1 MLALFQKVAFN
12 SGNSKNSQVLKLLT
26 QPTELIRVIST
37 HSFSPPFP
45 CIFPIFHDPSFLP
58 KSPNF
63 GVNVKIA
70 RLIHIQEMNS
80 TLCCG
85 RLKRQRITLIQ
96 KTQSFLWFLMTRPP
110 NEFFPFIDWFLG
122 FFKMKRNCQFD
133 AWKKL
138 RTIANNHS
146 AGYVDPCNQ
155 RMQV

>member
-1 MLALFQKVAFN
+1 MGDKQNIGRSRLFHLKKAVFQDFFTFKKKCNRMLALFQKVAFN

-37 HSFSPPFP
+37 HSFSQPFP
-45 CIFPIFHDPSFLP
+45 RIFPIFHDPIFLP

-63 GVNVKIA
+63 AVNVKIA

-96 KTQSFLWFLMTRPP
+96 KTQSFLWFLMTRAHQT
-110 NEFFPFIDWFLG
+110 NFF
-122 FFKMKRNCQFD
+122 
-133 AWKKL
+133 
-138 RTIANNHS
+138 H
-146 AGYVDPCNQ
+146 
-155 RMQV
+155 

>member
-37 HSFSPPFP
+37 HSFSQPFP

-70 RLIHIQEMNS
+70 TLIHIQEMNS

-110 NEFFPFIDWFLG
+110 NKFFPFID
-122 FFKMKRNCQFD
+122 
-133 AWKKL
+133 
-138 RTIANNHS
+138 
-146 AGYVDPCNQ
+146 
-155 RMQV
+155 